1 MKPSA
6 PLRRMPPVLELAA
19 VFLCGAVA
27 MSFASTVATK
37 HRAVQPILGVVLLGA
52 AGTAKRL
59 RTKRATTGLRVSP
72 GEHSQEILAAAINQ
86 TSEGVIVVDLNGL
99 IQYVNPAFTQ
109 MTGYTAEE
117 VLGKNPR
124 ILKSGKQDAA
134 FYRNLWSTIVAGNT
148 WRGCITNRRRDGTHY
163 EEEMVITP
171 VRDAKGATTSYVAIK
186 QDVTEQ
192 KRVEKARR
200 AADERYRRLFEQ
212 NLAGVFRTDWEGR
225 VLDCNRSIAQ
235 SLGFA
240 TREEL
245 LSAGLQVAN
254 IYTRAEDRAA
264 FLHALN
270 ESKAITNH
278 EIELRRKDGSPVWFL
293 INANRIESEGGVEIE
308 GTLVDISGHKAAL
321 RELRKAKDSAEAAN
335 RAKSEFL
342 ANMSHEIRTPMNGVL
357 GMIDVA
363 LETELTGEQ
372 REYLAIARTSGE
384 TLLRVINDIL
394 DVSKIEAGKLDL
406 SRVSFE
412 LRRLVSDV
420 VAPLVLSA
428 AKRPI
433 DLRYEIA
440 QNVPDLLMGDP
451 ERLKQV
457 LVNLVGNAL
466 KFTEVGEVV
475 VGVEGTLVSDGCAA
489 LTFNVRDT
497 GIGIPQEKQRT
508 VFQAFCQADTSVT
521 RRFGGTGLGLTIS
534 SQLVSMM
541 GGKMWLD
548 SEVGKGATFH
558 FTANFG
564 LARGG
569 ENSGVR
575 PEPLTAVARQS
586 DNGGPNSLSVL
597 VVDDNLVNRQLAIRM
612 LEKNGHT
619 VQAVSS
625 GRAAVEALTLK
636 SFDLVLM
643 DVQMPD
649 MDGFEAT
656 AAIRREELPTGK
668 RVPIIAMTACAMRGD
683 RERCLAAGMDSYIAK
698 PISLKALRQVI
709 SEALSPAPA
718 N

>member
-1 MKPSA
+1 
-6 PLRRMPPVLELAA
+6 
-19 VFLCGAVA
+19 
-27 MSFASTVATK
+27 MSFASTVATR
-37 HRAVQPILGVVLLGA
+37 HRAVEPVLGVVLLGA

-59 RTKRATTGLRVSP
+59 QAKRAATRLRVSP
-72 GEHSQEILAAAINQ
+72 GEHSHEILAAAINQ

-109 MTGYTAEE
+109 MTGYSAEE
-117 VLGKNPR
+117 VLGKSPR
-124 ILKSGKQDAA
+124 LLKSGKQDAA

-148 WRGCITNRRRDGTHY
+148 WRGCITNRRRNGTYY

-186 QDVTEQ
+186 QNVTEQ
-192 KRVEKARR
+192 KRAEEARR

-270 ESKAITNH
+270 ESKAVTNH

-321 RELRKAKDSAEAAN
+321 RELRKAKESAEAAN

-372 REYLAIARTSGE
+372 REYLGIARTSGE

-440 QNVPDLLMGDP
+440 QDVPDLLVGDP

-475 VGVEGTLVSDGCAA
+475 VGVEGALVSEGCAA
-489 LTFNVRDT
+489 LTFHVRDT

-541 GGKMWLD
+541 GGKMWLE
-548 SEVGKGATFH
+548 SEVGKGSTFH

-564 LARGG
+564 LARGR
-569 ENSGVR
+569 ENGSAR

-586 DNGGPNSLSVL
+586 DNGRPNSLSVL

-656 AAIRREELPTGK
+656 AAIRRDELRSGNH
-668 RVPIIAMTACAMRGD
+668 VPIVAMTACAMRGD

-709 SEALSPAPA
+709 GEALSPTPA
-718 N
+718 S